1 MNKNIKRLFALT
13 AFLAIG
19 DGMFYNLIELWIQSN
34 NMTITT
40 TSRVLSLS
48 ALITVSVI
56 FLCSN
61 IIKTKHIKRFISG
74 LLLTRAFILA
84 CLFFLY
90 QSGFNIPIKF
100 LIMVDYALS
109 VEIIVSIYPLM
120 AFFNKDDKLYAKKT
134 LIYEICYYVASFITG
149 ILIGKTLLN
158 YEFNYNSYTII
169 SALCL
174 FITFLIINKIEIPD
188 KKTDEHNNLL
198 INLLSKLKKDK
209 ISLLYFGYIVT
220 NDISFYAL
228 SGMLITILTNNF
240 GLIPSTASSV
250 KLLFAIVAVGI
261 GTLILYKLTSKNN
274 YLNLSIKLVGRII
287 CYALPVICFNTT
299 TILIG
304 LIFTVL
310 TSSAYV
316 HVTDAP
322 YVNRFNNEEQLAFAN
337 LKEMIG
343 YASRAVGTFI
353 CGLGIVY
360 GLRYNFLIAL
370 IFTSLCTLFA
380 MLAYYSLNKEK
391 GGK

>member
-1 MNKNIKRLFALT
+1 MNKNIKKLFALT
-13 AFLAIG
+13 AILAIG
-19 DGMFYNLIELWIQSN
+19 EGMFYNLIELWIQSN
-34 NMTITT
+34 NMSITT

-61 IIKTKHIKRFISG
+61 IIKTKHIKRFVASI
-74 LLLTRAFILA
+74 LLTRSFILT

-90 QSGFNIPIKF
+90 QSGYNIPIKF

-109 VEIIVSIYPLM
+109 VEIVVSIYPLM
-120 AFFNKDDKLYAKKT
+120 AFFNKDDKLYAKKA
-134 LIYEICYYVASFITG
+134 LIYEICYYISSFITG
-149 ILIGKTLLN
+149 YLVGKTIFN
-158 YEFNYNSYTII
+158 YQFNYNSYTII

-174 FITFLIINKIEIPD
+174 FITFLIINKIDIPD
-188 KKTDEHNNLL
+188 KRTDDHNNLL
-198 INLLSKLKKDK
+198 INLLSKIRKDK
-209 ISLLYFGYIVT
+209 ISLLYFGYIIT

-228 SGMLITILTNNF
+228 SGMLITILTKHF

-250 KLLFAIVAVGI
+250 KLGFAIIAVGI
-261 GTLILYKLTSKNN
+261 GTLILYKLTLKNN

-287 CYALPVICFNTT
+287 CYALPVIWFNTT
-299 TILIG
+299 TIIIG
-304 LIFTVL
+304 LLYTVL

-343 YASRAVGTFI
+343 YASRALGTFI

-360 GLRYNFLIAL
+360 GLRYNFIIAL
-370 IFTSLCTLFA
+370 IFTSICTVFA
-380 MLAYYSLNKEK
+380 MISLHYLNIERR
-391 GGK
+391 G